1 MSNNTKRIGKK
12 TIVWNRKDEQ
22 EDDREETED
31 EQEEE
36 IGMMFEREEEVDE
49 MIDFFEEVVEEL
61 EDAIEKYGKM
71 KKMKKDIKA
80 NTRNKIKEMEDLS
93 IQLKESIGRQKG
105 MMKELE
111 DRRKE
116 RMEAMERIE
125 KAERR
130 EENYY
135 GKFRIEGG
143 KIDFSGINL
152 KEKMIE
158 KEFYEDKTRGLQK
171 EKVELEKQIRKIEK
185 EFEGREIR
193 LQKENEE
200 LRADKKRLE
209 ESIERM
215 KGLSPG
221 MKIKKKGSKGDSK
234 EKEEEEILKEIQEI
248 LKSPLREKNIKQGWS
263 REETLSEE
271 FNKEAKVQRRART
284 EEVQRSGGTRLTG
297 KDPKERVLIQSA
309 CKRLQFGEPGK
320 SEIQFKSQRRLGVS
334 PVKETKIVITNLN
347 DGSIS
352 MEEYSSIDQSE
363 NPRFSQKPSKL
374 TKLKMLLLFIAIM
387 AFASI
392 FIIFLS

>member
-1 MSNNTKRIGKK
+1 MSESTKRIGKK
-12 TIVWNRKDEQ
+12 TIVWNRKEDR
-22 EDDREETED
+22 EDDIEETD
-31 EQEEE
+31 NEQEEE
-36 IGMMFEREEEVDE
+36 MGRMFEREEEVDE

-80 NTRNKIKEMEDLS
+80 NTRSKIKEMEDLS
-93 IQLKESIGRQKG
+93 RQLKESIGRQKG

-116 RMEAMERIE
+116 RMEAMERME

-143 KIDFSGINL
+143 RIEFSGINL
-152 KEKMIE
+152 KEKLIE

-171 EKVELEKQIRKIEK
+171 EKVELERQIRKIEK
-185 EFEGREIR
+185 EFEGRELK

-209 ESIERM
+209 ESVERM
-215 KGLSPG
+215 KGLSPEI
-221 MKIKKKGSKGDSK
+221 KIKKKGGKGDSK

-248 LKSPLREKNIKQGWS
+248 LKSPLREKKIKQEWS
-263 REETLSEE
+263 REEMPSEE
-271 FNKEAKVQRRART
+271 FGKGVRVQRRART
-284 EEVQRSGGTRLTG
+284 EEVQRNGGTRLTG
-297 KDPKERVLIQSA
+297 KDTKERVIIQNA
-309 CKRLQFGEPGK
+309 CKRLQFGETGK
-320 SEIQFKSQRRLGVS
+320 SEIQFKSQRRPGIS

-363 NPRFSQKPSKL
+363 NSRFIQKQSKL
-374 TKLKMLLLFIAIM
+374 TKLKTLLLFIAIM
-387 AFASI
+387 VFASTL
-392 FIIFLS
+392 IIFLS